1 MTDAGFEMSNQAV
14 AVLFGSG
21 GFLSG
26 VVALWLSKGKV
37 KVPSVEECRRA
48 NDDNKR
54 EHKDLDVRV
63 KALELARATSDEV
76 NRGIRRELKSM
87 NNKLNR
93 LLGMPADEGVE
104 GDA

>member
-37 KVPSVEECRRA
+37 KVPSAEECRRTH
-48 NDDNKR
+48 DDNKR
-54 EHKDLDVRV
+54 EHESLDLRV
-63 KALELARATSDEV
+63 KALELARAASDEV
-76 NRGIRRELKSM
+76 NRGIRRELRAM
-87 NNKLNR
+87 NGKLNR
-93 LLGMPADEGVE
+93 LLGLPQDS
-104 GDA
+104 GDAEA

>member
-1 MTDAGFEMSNQAV
+1 MTDAGFEMSNQTV

-26 VVALWLSKGKV
+26 VVALWLSRGKV
-37 KVPSVEECRRA
+37 KVPTAEECRRTH
-48 NDDNKR
+48 DDNKR
-54 EHKDLDVRV
+54 EHESLDLRV

-76 NRGIRRELKSM
+76 NRGIRRELMSM

-93 LLGMPADEGVE
+93 LLGMPPDDGGAEV
-104 GDA
+104 

>member
-26 VVALWLSKGKV
+26 VVALWLSRGKV
-37 KVPSVEECRRA
+37 KVPTAEECRRTH
-48 NDDNKR
+48 DDNKR
-54 EHKDLDVRV
+54 EHESLDLRV
-63 KALELARATSDEV
+63 KALELARAASDEV

-93 LLGMPADEGVE
+93 LLGLPQDVE
-104 GDA
+104 GDD

>member
-26 VVALWLSKGKV
+26 VVALWLSKGKGR
-37 KVPSVEECRRA
+37 VPSTEECRRTH
-48 NDDNKR
+48 DDNKR
-54 EHKDLDVRV
+54 EHESLDLRV

-93 LLGMPADEGVE
+93 LLGLPQDVE

>member
-37 KVPSVEECRRA
+37 KVPSAEECRRTH
-48 NDDNKR
+48 DDNKR
-54 EHKDLDVRV
+54 EHESLDLRV

-76 NRGIRRELKSM
+76 NRGIRRELRAM
-87 NNKLNR
+87 NGKLNR
-93 LLGMPADEGVE
+93 LLGLPQDTE

>member
-14 AVLFGSG
+14 AAIFGGG
-21 GFLSG
+21 GFLVA
-26 VVALWLSKGKV
+26 VVTQWLSKGKG
-37 KVPSVEECRRA
+37 KVPSAEECRRTH
-48 NDDNKR
+48 DDNKR
-54 EHKDLDVRV
+54 EHESLDLRV

-93 LLGMPADEGVE
+93 LLGLPQDVE
-104 GDA
+104 GDD

>member
-14 AVLFGSG
+14 AAIFGGG
-21 GFLSG
+21 GFLVA
-26 VVALWLSKGKV
+26 VVTQWLSKGKG
-37 KVPSVEECRRA
+37 KVPTAEECRRA
-48 NDDNKR
+48 HEDNKR
-54 EHKDLDVRV
+54 EHESLDLRV

-93 LLGMPADEGVE
+93 LLGMPSDD
-104 GDA
+104 GDAEA